1 MITALQTRLAKARS
15 REEGDKGFT
24 LIELL
29 VVILIIGILAAIAI
43 PVFLG
48 QQDSAK
54 DAAAKSDVAN
64 AKLAVVSLITNNNG
78 TMPLAVNVTAAALSS
93 NGYSGASGSGTGTV
107 KIFNSAAGST
117 TYCLYV
123 QSGSSAQPYFGTTS
137 ASSTITQ
144 YTTAALACPAATYPT
159 TVY

>member
-64 AKLAVVSLITNNNG
+64 AKLAVVSLITQNNG
-78 TMPLAVNVTAAALSS
+78 TMPTVTAATLST

-107 KIFNSAAGST
+107 SILNTGAGST

-123 QSGSSAQPYFGTTS
+123 KSGSSSGPYFGTTS

-144 YTTAALACPAATYPT
+144 YTTAALACPAATYTAP
-159 TVY
+159 VY